1 MSGVDGVVSGVDGFV
16 SGVDDFVSGVVS
28 PGCTLSS
35 WTADPQGC

>member
-28 PGCTLSS
+28 PGCTPSS
-35 WTADPQGC
+35 WTADSQGC